1 MSDLFLEELATLTLM
16 GAGALLGFSLLEAVF
31 VWVLS

>member
-1 MSDLFLEELATLTLM
+1 MTNLFLEEFATLTLM
-16 GAGALLGFSLLEAVF
+16 GAGVLLGFSLLEAVF